1 MNFLLTMASG
11 PRINLFTN
19 DSVETFNYYYY
30 DIWQEYG
37 DPRINKFP
45 LMDGGPWSVLTVIAA
60 YVYFVK
66 ILGPELMSTRKPF
79 SLKPLIFTYNI
90 VMVLINGFFF
100 FTASYHTKFGIQ
112 TWYCTP
118 VDQNAYDA
126 EWKWKLTVGWLFV
139 MSKFIDLLDTIFF
152 VLRKNFHQVSALHV
166 IHHSLVP
173 INCWLGLKYVPSE
186 SAAFMPF
193 INSFIHTVMYS
204 YYALSSL
211 GPKMK
216 PYLWWKK
223 YLTQMQIIQLALV
236 SIHCIY
242 LGLNPGCNLPKV
254 LFLAGFPQVLLFLY
268 MFCNFFLKAYV
279 KDQDQPQQLT
289 DSKLKNG
296 ITSSSNGITRNGTS
310 SISNGSAAKVSNG
323 SLVSNGKSL
332 VDKKVL

>member
-1 MNFLLTMASG
+1 MALMSILSMVSDG
-11 PRINLFTN
+11 PNVRLFTN
-19 DSVETFNYYYY
+19 ESVETFQYYYY

-45 LMDGGPWSVLTVIAA
+45 MMSGGPWSVLGIIVA

-66 ILGPELMSTRKPF
+66 ILGPEIMASRKPF
-79 SLKPLIFTYNI
+79 SLKPLIFIYNVLM
-90 VMVLINGFFF
+90 VMINAFFF

-118 VDQNAYDA
+118 VDQNANDA
-126 EWKWKLTVGWLFV
+126 EWKWKLTVGYLFV

-152 VLRKNFHQVSALHV
+152 VLRKNFRQVSALHV

-193 INSFIHTVMYS
+193 INSFIHTVMYT

-211 GPKMK
+211 GPQMK
-216 PYLWWKK
+216 PFLWWKK
-223 YLTQMQIIQLALV
+223 YLTSMQIIQLALV

-242 LGLNPGCNLPKV
+242 LGLNSACNLPKV

-268 MFCNFFLKAYV
+268 MFCSFFSKSYVTNPSEVKQLK
-279 KDQDQPQQLT
+279 
-289 DSKLKNG
+289 
-296 ITSSSNGITRNGTS
+296 SS
-310 SISNGSAAKVSNG
+310 
-323 SLVSNGKSL
+323 
-332 VDKKVL
+332 